1 MSNLPL
7 QLADPTY
14 DPAPGRSLTGRAL
27 HGLAV
32 AIAVSLAAVCVLAC
46 GYAGVVVGLAVW
58 G

>member
-7 QLADPTY
+7 QLTDPTL
-14 DPAPGRSLTGRAL
+14 DPAPGRSLTVRAL

-32 AIAVSLAAVCVLAC
+32 AIAVPLTVAGVLAC